1 MLYYNRIDVS
11 ESINVN
17 KIICFFLD
25 KEFRFQSSVSYGCV
39 DLSTYGVVYHYIIF
53 GIGNR

>member
-11 ESINVN
+11 ESININ

-25 KEFRFQSSVSYGCV
+25 KEFRFQSSASYGCV
-39 DLSTYGVVYHYIIF
+39 DLCIYGVVYHCSIF